1 MRNFVRFFFNMRK
14 IVPYIAVILAMLIWA
29 GSGIAVQKSLLFLR
43 PFTLI
48 ILRFTIAVILM
59 LCVGLCARWYASR
72 HNGHG
77 RSLLALQAMR
87 KKDIPLFLLAG
98 TMQPVLYFIFE
109 TYCYRS
115 LSSPTIAEALLSTA
129 PLIAPFLAFVLL
141 RERVTKYHISGIII
155 STIGM
160 LMLVLVGSGNFEL
173 GNPIGIPLAFMAVCS
188 AVMYTIL
195 LKKIPERYSPLS
207 IIFYEQIT
215 ALLFF
220 YPLWAII
227 EGRACLHEGF
237 LLAPNP
243 EQALYAIGYLAVL
256 SSIVA
261 FVLFCYTVR
270 QIGVTEANSFNN
282 IRPVFTALIML
293 AFFGEQLPLGKWLGI
308 LLVVIG
314 LFVCQ
319 KQEKS
324 ALRTE

>member
-1 MRNFVRFFFNMRK
+1 MK
-14 IVPYIAVILAMLIWA
+14 QIIPYIAVILAMLIWA
-29 GSGIAVQKSLLFLR
+29 GSGIAVQTSLLFLR

-48 ILRFTIAVILM
+48 ILRFTIAVLLM
-59 LCVGLCARWYASR
+59 LAVGLIARQIALRS
-72 HNGHG
+72 G
-77 RSLLALQAMR
+77 RDRESLLALQLIDR
-87 KKDIPLFLLAG
+87 KDIPLFLLAG

-115 LSSPTIAEALLSTA
+115 LASPTIAEALLSTA
-129 PLIAPFLAFVLL
+129 PVIAPFLAFVVL
-141 RERVTKYHISGIII
+141 RERVTKYNIFGIII

-160 LMLVLVGSGNFEL
+160 FLLVLVGSENFEL

-195 LKKIPERYSPLS
+195 LKKIPGRYSPLS
-207 IIFYEQIT
+207 IIFYEQVT

-220 YPLWAII
+220 YPLWGII
-227 EGRACLHEGF
+227 EGKSCLTEGF
-237 LLAPNP
+237 LLASYAT
-243 EQALYAIGYLAVL
+243 ELLYAFGYLAVF

-270 QIGVTEANSFNN
+270 QIGVTQAKAFNN

-293 AFFGEQLPLGKWLGI
+293 AFFGEQLPFGKWVGI

-319 KQEKS
+319 KQEK
-324 ALRTE
+324 LHQTEKL

>member
-1 MRNFVRFFFNMRK
+1 MQFFCDMRK
-14 IVPYIAVILAMLIWA
+14 IIPYIAVVLAMLIWA
-29 GSGIAVQKSLLFLR
+29 GSGIAVQHSLLFLR

-48 ILRFTIAVILM
+48 IFRFSVAVLLM
-59 LCVGLCARWYASR
+59 LAVGLIARKLALR
-72 HNGHG
+72 HNKEHE
-77 RSLLALQAMR
+77 SLLALQLIA

-98 TMQPVLYFIFE
+98 IMQPVLYFIFE

-115 LSSPTIAEALLSTA
+115 LASPTIAEAMLSTA
-129 PLIAPFLAFVLL
+129 PLIAPFLAFIVL
-141 RERVTKYHISGIII
+141 RERVTKFNIIGIIF

-173 GNPIGIPLAFMAVCS
+173 GNPVGIPLAFFAVCS

-220 YPLWAII
+220 YPLWGII
-227 EGRACLHEGF
+227 EGKSCITEGF
-237 LLAPNP
+237 LLASYTV
-243 EQALYAIGYLAVL
+243 ELLYAFGYLAVF

-270 QIGVTEANSFNN
+270 QIGVTQANAFNN
-282 IRPVFTALIML
+282 VRPVFTALIML

-319 KQEKS
+319 KQEK
-324 ALRTE
+324 LPLFNK

>member
-1 MRNFVRFFFNMRK
+1 MRK
-14 IVPYIAVILAMLIWA
+14 IIPYIAVVFAMLIWA
-29 GSGIAVQKSLLFLR
+29 GSGIAVQHSLLFLR

-48 ILRFTIAVILM
+48 IFRFTIAVLLM
-59 LCVGLCARWYASR
+59 LAVGLVAHRIVSR
-72 HNGHG
+72 RGKEHG
-77 RSLLALQAMR
+77 KERGKEHESLLSLQLMA

-98 TMQPVLYFIFE
+98 IMQPVLYFIFE

-115 LSSPTIAEALLSTA
+115 LASPTIAEAMLSTA
-129 PLIAPFLAFVLL
+129 PLIAPFLAFVVL
-141 RERVTKYHISGIII
+141 RERVTKYNIIGIII

-173 GNPIGIPLAFMAVCS
+173 GNPIGIPLAFLAVCS

-195 LKKIPERYSPLS
+195 LRKIPERYSPLS
-207 IIFYEQIT
+207 IIFYEQVT

-220 YPLWAII
+220 YPLWAVV
-227 EGRACLHEGF
+227 EGKACLSEGF
-237 LLAPNP
+237 LLASYTT
-243 EQALYAIGYLAVL
+243 ELLYAFGYLAVF

-270 QIGVTEANSFNN
+270 QIGVTQANAFNN
-282 IRPVFTALIML
+282 VRPVFTALIML
-293 AFFGEQLPLGKWLGI
+293 AFFGELLPLGKWLGI

-319 KQEKS
+319 KQEK
-324 ALRTE
+324 TPINDK

>member
-1 MRNFVRFFFNMRK
+1 MK
-14 IVPYIAVILAMLIWA
+14 QIIPYIAVILAMLIWA
-29 GSGIAVQKSLLFLR
+29 GSGIAVQTSLLFLR

-48 ILRFTIAVILM
+48 ILRFTIAVLLM
-59 LCVGLCARWYASR
+59 LAVGLIARQIALR
-72 HNGHG
+72 CG
-77 RSLLALQAMR
+77 RDRESLLALQLINR
-87 KKDIPLFLLAG
+87 KDIPLFLLAG

-115 LSSPTIAEALLSTA
+115 LASPTIAEALLSTA
-129 PLIAPFLAFVLL
+129 PVIAPFLAFVVL
-141 RERVTKYHISGIII
+141 RERVTKYNIFGIII

-160 LMLVLVGSGNFEL
+160 FLLVLVGSENFEL

-195 LKKIPERYSPLS
+195 LKKIPGRYSPLS
-207 IIFYEQIT
+207 IIFYEQVT

-220 YPLWAII
+220 YPLWGII
-227 EGRACLHEGF
+227 EGKSCLTEGF
-237 LLAPNP
+237 LLASYAT
-243 EQALYAIGYLAVL
+243 ELLYAFGYLAVF

-270 QIGVTEANSFNN
+270 QIGVTQANAFNN

-293 AFFGEQLPLGKWLGI
+293 AFFGEQLPFGKWVGI

-319 KQEKS
+319 KQEK
-324 ALRTE
+324 LHQTEKL

>member
-1 MRNFVRFFFNMRK
+1 MK
-14 IVPYIAVILAMLIWA
+14 QIIPYIAVILAMLIWA
-29 GSGIAVQKSLLFLR
+29 GSGIAVQTSLLFLR

-48 ILRFTIAVILM
+48 ILRFTIAVLLM
-59 LCVGLCARWYASR
+59 LAVGLIARQIALRS
-72 HNGHG
+72 G
-77 RSLLALQAMR
+77 RDRESLLALQLIDR
-87 KKDIPLFLLAG
+87 KDIPLFLLAG
-98 TMQPVLYFIFE
+98 TMQPVLYYIFE

-115 LSSPTIAEALLSTA
+115 LASPTIAEALLSTA
-129 PLIAPFLAFVLL
+129 PVIAPFLAFVVL
-141 RERVTKYHISGIII
+141 RERVTKYNIFGIII

-160 LMLVLVGSGNFEL
+160 FLLVLVGSENFEL

-195 LKKIPERYSPLS
+195 LKKIPGRYSPLS
-207 IIFYEQIT
+207 IIFYEQVT

-220 YPLWAII
+220 YPLWGII
-227 EGRACLHEGF
+227 EGKSCLTEGF
-237 LLAPNP
+237 LLASYAT
-243 EQALYAIGYLAVL
+243 ELLYAFGYLAVF

-270 QIGVTEANSFNN
+270 QIGVTQANAFNN

-293 AFFGEQLPLGKWLGI
+293 AFFGEQLPFGKWVGI

-319 KQEKS
+319 KQEK
-324 ALRTE
+324 LHQTEKL

>member
-1 MRNFVRFFFNMRK
+1 MK
-14 IVPYIAVILAMLIWA
+14 QIIPYIAVILAMLIWA
-29 GSGIAVQKSLLFLR
+29 GSGIAVQTSLLFLR

-48 ILRFTIAVILM
+48 ILRFTIAVLLM
-59 LCVGLCARWYASR
+59 LAVGLIARQIALRS
-72 HNGHG
+72 G
-77 RSLLALQAMR
+77 RDRESLLALQLIDR
-87 KKDIPLFLLAG
+87 KDIPLFLLAG

-115 LSSPTIAEALLSTA
+115 LASPTIAEALLSTA
-129 PLIAPFLAFVLL
+129 PVIAPFLAFVVL
-141 RERVTKYHISGIII
+141 RERVTKYNIFGIII

-160 LMLVLVGSGNFEL
+160 FLLVLVGSENFEL

-195 LKKIPERYSPLS
+195 LKKIPGRYSPLS
-207 IIFYEQIT
+207 IIFYEQVT

-220 YPLWAII
+220 YPLWGII
-227 EGRACLHEGF
+227 EGKSCLTEGF
-237 LLAPNP
+237 LLASYAT
-243 EQALYAIGYLAVL
+243 ELLYAFGYLAVF

-270 QIGVTEANSFNN
+270 LIGVTQANAFNN

-293 AFFGEQLPLGKWLGI
+293 AFFGEQLPFGKWVGI

-319 KQEKS
+319 KQEK
-324 ALRTE
+324 LHQTEKL